1 MQTAEE
7 LYQRLKNIRVDN
19 PLCTYT
25 YEKCER
31 LVPLIN
37 AILKLKKE
45 KDALILAH
53 SYVHP
58 DIIYTVADHVGDSYG
73 LAMKA
78 KETNAKM
85 IVFPAVRFMAE
96 TAKILNPEK
105 TVVDP
110 NPNGG
115 CSLADSITAEDV
127 HRLRTQYPDHTFVCY
142 INTTAAVKAACD
154 VCVTSSNVYQII
166 ENLSNDKIYFLPDK
180 LMGQNVQNAL
190 KGKKEIL
197 LYEGTCYV
205 HEEFSPEEVQT
216 LRRSHPHLSVLAHP
230 ECSQEVIQEADV
242 VGSTSQIV
250 NYVKEHRKES
260 HPFLILTECGI
271 TSRLQ
276 VEHPKLNLVGSC
288 MMCRYMKSN
297 SLEAILHSLE
307 NPSHPIEIDP
317 KIQES
322 AQACV
327 NAMFH
332 YAKISSPNRKTKL
345 SLL

>member
-7 LYQRLKNIRVDN
+7 LYQKLKNIRVDN

-31 LVPLIN
+31 LIPLIN
-37 AILKLKKE
+37 AILELKKE
-45 KDALILAH
+45 KNALILAH
-53 SYVHP
+53 SYVHS

-73 LAMKA
+73 LAMQA
-78 KETNAKM
+78 KETHAKM

-105 TVVDP
+105 IVLDP

-115 CSLADSITAEDV
+115 CTLADSITADDV
-127 HRLRTQYPDHTFVCY
+127 YKLRAQYPDHTFVCY

-166 ENLSNDKIYFLPDK
+166 ESLPNKKIYFLPDK

-190 KGKKEIL
+190 KGKKEIS
-197 LYEGTCYV
+197 LYDGTCYV
-205 HEEFSPEEVQT
+205 HEEFSTEEVHA
-216 LRRSHPHLSVLAHP
+216 LRRSHPNLSVLAHP
-230 ECSQEVIQEADV
+230 ECTQEVIQEADV

-250 NYVKEHRKES
+250 NYVKEHRQES
-260 HPFLILTECGI
+260 RPFLILTECGI
-271 TSRLQ
+271 ASRLQ
-276 VEHPKLNLVGSC
+276 VEHPELNLVGSC

-307 NPSHPIEIDP
+307 NPSNTIEIEHA
-317 KIQES
+317 IQEK
-322 AQACV
+322 ARACV

-332 YAKISSPNRKTKL
+332 YAVPSPMKTQ
-345 SLL
+345 